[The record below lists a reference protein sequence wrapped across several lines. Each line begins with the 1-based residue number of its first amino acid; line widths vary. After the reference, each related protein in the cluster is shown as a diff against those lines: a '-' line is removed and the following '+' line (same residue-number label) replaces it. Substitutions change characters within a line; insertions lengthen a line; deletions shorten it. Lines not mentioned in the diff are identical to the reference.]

1 MRKDRKSNSR
11 TLGKRICIA
20 AFLLACSLIL
30 GGCGGKKE
38 KAADSELPVIV
49 IGMDYFEPY
58 SYQASDGKY
67 KGIDV
72 ELAKEAF
79 RRLGY
84 QPKFEKI
91 VWEDKDELLTDGTI
105 DCLWSSYSMNGRE
118 DKYQWAGPYL
128 YSRQMVVVKNESEI
142 QTIQDL
148 KGKRIAVQATTK
160 AEDLFLHNIEADV
173 PQMEQ
178 VNCFSTTNELYAA
191 LRKNYVDAV
200 AGHEAM
206 LGSLVQSGEDAYR
219 MLKESLYKSELG
231 VAFKKGMHEKV
242 AAELTK
248 TLKKMQDEGI
258 TEEIVTKYGLDA
270 DEILPGGE
278 SK

>member
-1 MRKDRKSNSR
+1 MRKNRKSNSCTR
-11 TLGKRICIA
+11 GKRICIA

-206 LGSLVQSGEDAYR
+206 LGSLVQSGEGAYR

-231 VAFKKGMHEKV
+231 VAFKKGMHEEA